1 MDNDELMNRRQ
12 FFKKAAK
19 GLLPML
25 GAVVMGPSIVMG
37 TLTSCDNGC
46 DGCEAACMEGCETTY
61 TGSCTGGCS
70 GG

>member
-1 MDNDELMNRRQ
+1 MDNNELMNRRQ
-12 FFKKAAK
+12 FFKKAAR

-25 GAVVMGPSIVMG
+25 GAVVMGPSIVMS

>member
-25 GAVVMGPSIVMG
+25 GAVLR
-37 TLTSCDNGC
+37 TK
-46 DGCEAACMEGCETTY
+46 EAAEPFEEAKKELDDAVGKV
-61 TGSCTGGCS
+61 
-70 GG
+70 